1 MGGGEAL
8 HRAAQGFFC
17 VPLGTRPAMYLCV
30 ARIFVIKA
38 RISVENRAF
47 VLIPPLVVP

>member
-17 VPLGTRPAMYLCV
+17 VPLGTRPAMYWSV
-30 ARIFVIKA
+30 ARIFLIKA
-38 RISVENRAF
+38 RISAENRAF
-47 VLIPPLVVP
+47 VLIPPPVVP